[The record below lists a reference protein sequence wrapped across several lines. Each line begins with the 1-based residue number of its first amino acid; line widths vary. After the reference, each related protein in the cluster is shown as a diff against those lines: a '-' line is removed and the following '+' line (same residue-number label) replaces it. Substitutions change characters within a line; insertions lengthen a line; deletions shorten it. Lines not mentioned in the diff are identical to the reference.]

1 MRQQTLGAQ
10 ASFEKY
16 ARKSRRELFL
26 EEMEQVVPWAKVE
39 GVREKSEQNRT
50 DQLIATRTGLST
62 PSSLLRRIALQCS
75 LIASSAGSPLSN
87 LLNQARSSRL

>member
-26 EEMEQVVPWAKVE
+26 EEMEQVVPWARVE
-39 GVREKSEQNRT
+39 TLVKPHYPRGENGGPAV
-50 DQLIATRTGLST
+50 GLGIMLRFILCSSVST
-62 PSSLLRRIALQCS
+62 
-75 LIASSAGSPLSN
+75 
-87 LLNQARSSRL
+87 